1 MKISNPLKK
10 AAREFL
16 KTLGFI
22 ALCVVV
28 AGCIGTVAIATLNYV
43 KSLGFSVTESVLIAV
58 FTYSLL
64 LALWAAFL
72 AYRRAK

>member
-1 MKISNPLKK
+1 MKISNPFKK
-10 AAREFL
+10 AVREFL

-22 ALCVVV
+22 ALCVTVT
-28 AGCIGTVAIATLNYV
+28 ACIGVVVIASLNYV
-43 KSLGFSVTESVLIAV
+43 NSLGFSVVESVLIAV
-58 FTYSLL
+58 GAYSLL